1 MFPTKDQVYENFL
14 RLKLEDQLCIVTEFR
29 KILESEITQ
38 RNNTSKPVPFDSQPI
53 IHLTPLKLSQTVN
66 LLTHTQ
72 KKNQKRRLKFK
83 KRLEEA
89 KTGTINNA
97 DLAVLAKNAAR
108 VLRQKRKIKE
118 KISNALVDACL
129 ESNSREKRNIAT
141 SEYFKYSNLVLKKQ
155 ELYEKRRLE
164 YKIASRLNLKL

>member
-1 MFPTKDQVYENFL
+1 
-14 RLKLEDQLCIVTEFR
+14 
-29 KILESEITQ
+29 
-38 RNNTSKPVPFDSQPI
+38 
-53 IHLTPLKLSQTVN
+53 
-66 LLTHTQ
+66 
-72 KKNQKRRLKFK
+72 
-83 KRLEEA
+83 LEEA